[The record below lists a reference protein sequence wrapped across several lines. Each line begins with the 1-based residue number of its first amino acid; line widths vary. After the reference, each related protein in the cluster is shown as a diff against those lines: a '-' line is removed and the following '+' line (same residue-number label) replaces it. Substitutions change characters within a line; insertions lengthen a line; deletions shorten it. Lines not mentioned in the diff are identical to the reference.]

1 MFIKIK
7 DTDIY
12 YEKYICENSENTA
25 STSNQTLVFLHGWG
39 SNLRV
44 FDAIISVLK
53 SSYNIYS
60 IDLCGFGNSQEPNQD
75 WSIYEYAD
83 MVNEFII
90 KQNIQN
96 PTILG
101 HSFGGRIGI
110 ILSSKDAINAYNKN
124 NPHNYIPTKFDNIS
138 NNRNNFTIQKLV
150 LINSAGIIPK
160 RSLSYKY
167 KVGKYKLIKKIK
179 DLKIVDFAFGDLIS
193 AYMSQ
198 AGSSDY
204 RNASQRMKN
213 ILKKAVNED
222 LSPLMPHIP
231 IPSLLIWGDKDTA
244 TPLSDGKKMASLIP
258 NSKLVV
264 FENATHYS
272 FLDKP
277 KEFETALID
286 FLKEAQ

>member
-1 MFIKIK
+1 MLIQINQ
-7 DTDIY
+7 TNIY
-12 YEKYICENSENTA
+12 YEQYLLHDNMYAPNLI
-25 STSNQTLVFLHGWG
+25 FLHGWG

-44 FDAIISVLK
+44 FDTIISNIK
-53 SSYNIYS
+53 SDYNIYAL
-60 IDLCGFGNSQEPNQD
+60 DLPGFGQSPEPLSD
-75 WSIYEYAD
+75 WSIFEYAD
-83 MVNEFII
+83 MVKNFALNL
-90 KQNIQN
+90 NINN
-96 PTILG
+96 PIILG
-101 HSFGGRIGI
+101 HSFGGRLGI
-110 ILSSKDAINAYNKN
+110 ILSSENSNTHLNKN
-124 NPHNYIPTKFDNIS
+124 DCSISIPSKPDTLLYGSTNLS
-138 NNRNNFTIQKLV
+138 VRNLV

-167 KVGKYKLIKKIK
+167 KVGKYKIIKKIK
-179 DLKIVDFAFGDLIS
+179 DFKIIDFAFGDLIS

-222 LSPLMPHIP
+222 LSGLMPHIN

-244 TPLSDGKKMASLIP
+244 TPLSDGKKMANLIP

-277 KEFETALID
+277 IEFQNALLD
-286 FLKEAQ
+286 FLKEAK